1 MIYDFYI
8 NDQLLPESFTCRD
21 CFGDGIFWVATSILL
36 KVFITHLEKVNM
48 YSIGR
53 VHSFGLTYDG
63 TFVNATD
70 IGQHLRSYLKL
81 SLDHQGKCMLLEHVV
96 DFEREIR
103 DTESSARAVTQTL
116 SKFQSSMMVTKKQIF
131 RHLFTVY
138 KRYSCRN
145 PRPYII
151 VFV

>member
-96 DFEREIR
+96 DFDRNSRHRIFSTGGHSNSVKVPVF
-103 DTESSARAVTQTL
+103 DDGDQKTNL
-116 SKFQSSMMVTKKQIF
+116 S
-131 RHLFTVY
+131 
-138 KRYSCRN
+138 
-145 PRPYII
+145 P
-151 VFV
+151 FVHSVQKI